1 MNEVL
6 WGSQVRADR
15 YIIIIIIIIIL
26 WSAALTFSPPP
37 CFFFSLSLNSP
48 SWKTLLFIFDIL
60 YIYEHTKTRVY

>member
-37 CFFFSLSLNSP
+37 CFFFLSLP
-48 SWKTLLFIFDIL
+48 QFTILEDIIISIRYFV
-60 YIYEHTKTRVY
+60 YI

>member
-15 YIIIIIIIIIL
+15 YIIIIIIIIL

-37 CFFFSLSLNSP
+37 CFFFLSLNSP
-48 SWKTLLFIFDIL
+48 FWNTLLFLFDIL
-60 YIYEHTKTRVY
+60 YIYEHKKQEFIRN